1 MSYILSQSVILLF
14 IIILA
19 QTSSAVSAFATHI
32 KPYKASKNFKETSK
46 LVG

>member
-19 QTSSAVSAFATHI
+19 QTSSADSAFIMHI
-32 KPYKASKNFKETSK
+32 TQYP
-46 LVG
+46 